1 MPSAVTKST
10 MFKNFTVSEENE
22 DSDPVN
28 YFVGELNARLNAIEL
43 HIKEA
48 WMDALENVAH
58 KVQEDIEHVTPE
70 LEKRSERMARKLYSV
85 PENKCIREW
94 LKDKDHDFSEM
105 TKALVPFEQAF
116 RIKVRNGLVKMS
128 EDIGL
133 DIEKY

>member
-1 MPSAVTKST
+1 
-10 MFKNFTVSEENE
+10 
-22 DSDPVN
+22 
-28 YFVGELNARLNAIEL
+28 
-43 HIKEA
+43 
-48 WMDALENVAH
+48 MDALENVAH
-58 KVQEDIEHVTPE
+58 KVQEDIKHVTPE
-70 LEKRSERMARKLYSV
+70 LERRSERMARKLYSV

-116 RIKVRNGLVKMS
+116 RIKVRNVLVKMS